1 MSSLTRDLL
10 RGVNEALD
18 EHNLSSLER
27 THIPRLDVPD
37 RIEPGKP
44 VRVGVLVDSN
54 GTSSPRRGHFIHS
67 LELYADRTE
76 LARVDFLPGHS
87 IPTVELTVLLP
98 PGAGELSAVAH
109 CTMHGSWIGRVK
121 LQYSDD

>member
-27 THIPRLDVPD
+27 THIPKLEVPG

-44 VRVGVLVDSN
+44 VPVRIRVDDG

-67 LELYADRTE
+67 LELYADKTE

-87 IPTVELTVLLP
+87 VPTAELTVLLP
-98 PGAGELSAVAH
+98 AGTKELSAVAH
-109 CTMHGSWIGRVK
+109 CTMHGSWVGRVT
-121 LQYSDD
+121 LRYADH